1 MTDATNFQIIGIDC
15 AANPMR
21 NGVAFAHQEADG
33 VAVERITFGRPG
45 GVRWRRITE
54 LAETISSGIDRHRP
68 TLLAIDAPLGW
79 PVAMSR
85 ALASHTVGSST
96 GLVED
101 PRLFFRRLTDRFV
114 HRVTGKRPL
123 DFGTSFVA
131 SAAHAALR
139 ILGQIEGHP
148 PVALQP
154 LRASVTPDTVVAIEV
169 HAALALPLLISDEP
183 ASTNTKWDWKALS
196 DDMRNLRNGSWV
208 SILEELS
215 GRLGVHTESL
225 VAASHDPQ
233 GRQVLSSIWDVDDD
247 ERLGERCRNHGLDAV
262 LCAWTGARF
271 LRGGCVAPEDSE
283 APRELDRD
291 ELRQE
296 GWIWFDRR
304 VLRTTRGEAS
314 VESPSGV

>member
-21 NGVAFAHQEADG
+21 IGVVFAHQEADG
-33 VAVERITFGRPG
+33 VAVERMTFGRPG

-79 PVAMSR
+79 PVAMSG
-85 ALASHTVGSST
+85 ALASHSVGSSI
-96 GLVED
+96 GIVED

-114 HRVTGKRPL
+114 QRVTGKRAL
-123 DFGTSFVA
+123 DFGTSFIA

-139 ILGQIEGHP
+139 IVGQTEGHP
-148 PVALQP
+148 RVALEP
-154 LRASVTPDTVVAIEV
+154 LRSPATPETVVAIEV
-169 HAALALPLLISDEP
+169 HAALALPLLVSDES

-196 DDMRNLRNGSWV
+196 DDMKNLRNGSWV
-208 SILEELS
+208 SILDELA
-215 GRLGVHTESL
+215 GRLGIHLENL
-225 VAASHDPQ
+225 VVATHDPA

-247 ERLGERCRNHGLDAV
+247 EHLGERCRSHGLDAV
-262 LCAWTGARF
+262 LCAWTASRF
-271 LRGGCVAPEDSE
+271 LRGGCVAPDDIE
-283 APRELDRD
+283 APRELDGD
-291 ELRQE
+291 ELKQE

-304 VLRTTRGEAS
+304 VVRTARREVS
-314 VESPSGV
+314 VKAPSRV

>member
-21 NGVAFAHQEADG
+21 IGVAFAHQEADG
-33 VAVERITFGRPG
+33 VSVERMTFGRPG

-54 LAETISSGIDRHRP
+54 LAETISRGIDRHRP

-96 GLVED
+96 GIVED

-123 DFGTSFVA
+123 DFGTSFIA

-139 ILGQIEGHP
+139 ILGQTEGHP
-148 PVALQP
+148 SVALEP
-154 LRASVTPDTVVAIEV
+154 LRSPVTPDTVIAIEV
-169 HAALALPLLISDEP
+169 HAALALPLLVSDERAP
-183 ASTNTKWDWKALS
+183 TNGKWDWKALS
-196 DDMRNLRNGSWV
+196 ADMTNLRNGSWV
-208 SILEELS
+208 SVLDELA
-215 GRLGVHTESL
+215 GRLGVHLENL
-225 VAASHDPQ
+225 VVATHDPT
-233 GRQVLSSIWDVDDD
+233 GRQGLSSIWEVDDD
-247 ERLGERCRNHGLDAV
+247 DHLGERCRSHGLDAV

-271 LRGGCVAPEDSE
+271 LRGGCVAPHDIE
-283 APRELDRD
+283 APRELDSD
-291 ELRQE
+291 ELKRE

-304 VLRTTRGEAS
+304 VLRTARGEAS
-314 VESPSGV
+314 EKSPSGV